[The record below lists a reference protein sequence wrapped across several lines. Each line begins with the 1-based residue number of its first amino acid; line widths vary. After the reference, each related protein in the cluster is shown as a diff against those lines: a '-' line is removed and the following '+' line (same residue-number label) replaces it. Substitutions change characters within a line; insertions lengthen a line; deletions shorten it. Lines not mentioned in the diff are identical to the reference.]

1 MQQKKKS
8 GRKIAKTCAKFI
20 IITNCVLIIKVGPRE
35 GKLKA
40 LPPQLLSSWMDGGPI
55 LHHRVGGGGWMEKE
69 CAILPITA
77 AAHNSTLA
85 SFLTLIRTSKWPC
98 KLMKIHIL
106 VVYCGARYYYY
117 YYYARPR
124 KSLFYTHRLILL
136 LLYTSSHNFSSLS
149 SLAQEAAMVVQWLVG
164 WLVVLC
170 L

>member
-1 MQQKKKS
+1 MRKVYHNYKLCVNNKS
-8 GRKIAKTCAKFI
+8 WPKR
-20 IITNCVLIIKVGPRE
+20 
-35 GKLKA
+35 GKA
-40 LPPQLLSSWMDGGPI
+40 QSSAAAVTFFVDGWRSNSAPWS
-55 LHHRVGGGGWMEKE
+55 GWWWVEKEKE

-98 KLMKIHIL
+98 KLMRIHIL

-164 WLVVLC
+164 WLFCACDLW
-170 L
+170 

>member
-1 MQQKKKS
+1 MRKVYHNYKLCVNNKS
-8 GRKIAKTCAKFI
+8 WPKR
-20 IITNCVLIIKVGPRE
+20 
-35 GKLKA
+35 GKA
-40 LPPQLLSSWMDGGPI
+40 QSSAAAVTFFVDGWRSNSAPWS
-55 LHHRVGGGGWMEKE
+55 GWWWVEKEKE

-98 KLMKIHIL
+98 KLMRIHIL

-117 YYYARPR
+117 YYYYSGQEKVCSTPTDL
-124 KSLFYTHRLILL
+124 SFFSYTQVHT
-136 LLYTSSHNFSSLS
+136 TSPPCRRWHKKRRWWFS
-149 SLAQEAAMVVQWLVG
+149 G